1 MLHAPPRIV
10 SNFLDLTKPL
20 EFINHNGLGRN
31 TKQLALLRARR
42 RSVGQIMLSF
52 DVQISSGRGA
62 WQQELQATLDQV
74 FDSFC
79 TAPSPDTIDWLAK
92 RLGEIFDLA
101 VADDHLLVF
110 KAICKSHPLTQL
122 VLEDPYARRAMEK
135 PRGYAGD
142 AVMLDYIYRPQPISA
157 SVVGLAMHRATTG
170 LSSAKSILWRR
181 DYLAKQIT
189 SAMERVSPTQI
200 LAVASGHMRELDF
213 IPLLQKREALEI
225 TAVDL
230 DQMALKECMQSY
242 PGIDIRPI
250 HSSAVTIRRAKLPET
265 FHLVYC
271 AGLFDYLNEA
281 TSEFLLAQLYRQILP
296 SGLLCV
302 SNFTP
307 QNHGRGF
314 MEGFMDWSLIL
325 RNEQDLTRIAKSA
338 APGCA
343 LSVFRD
349 PYGNIAYLEMRKPW
363 SK

>member
-1 MLHAPPRIV
+1 VAAGT
-10 SNFLDLTKPL
+10 SCDA
-20 EFINHNGLGRN
+20 G
-31 TKQLALLRARR
+31 
-42 RSVGQIMLSF
+42 S
-52 DVQISSGRGA
+52 
-62 WQQELQATLDQV
+62 
-74 FDSFC
+74 
-79 TAPSPDTIDWLAK
+79 DTIDFLAR

-101 VADDHLLVF
+101 VADDHLLIF
-110 KAICKSHPLTQL
+110 KAICKSHPMAQL
-122 VLEDPYARRAMEK
+122 VLEDPYARRAVEK

-142 AVMLDYIYRPQPISA
+142 AVMLDYIYRPHRIAASPI
-157 SVVGLAMHRATTG
+157 GLAMHQATTG

-181 DYLAKQIT
+181 DHLAGQMA
-189 SAMERVSPTQI
+189 SAMERVSPTRV

-213 IPLLQKREALEI
+213 ISPLQNRAALEI

-230 DQMALKECMQSY
+230 DQASLKECLQSY

-281 TSEFLLAQLYRQILP
+281 TAEFVLAQLYRQLLP
-296 SGLLCV
+296 AGLLCV
-302 SNFTP
+302 ANFTP
-307 QNHGRGF
+307 ENHGRGF

-325 RNEQDLTRIAKSA
+325 RNEQDMARIAKSA

-349 PYGNIAYLEMRKPW
+349 PYGNIVYLEMRKPW

>member
-1 MLHAPPRIV
+1 
-10 SNFLDLTKPL
+10 
-20 EFINHNGLGRN
+20 
-31 TKQLALLRARR
+31 
-42 RSVGQIMLSF
+42 MLSF
-52 DVQISSGRGA
+52 DVQIPSERGA
-62 WQQELQATLDQV
+62 WQHELLATLDQA

-79 TAPSPDTIDWLAK
+79 TAPSADVIDWLAEQ
-92 RLGEIFDLA
+92 LGKIFDLA

-110 KAICKSHPLTQL
+110 KAICKSHPLTRL
-122 VLEDPYARRAMEK
+122 VLEDPYARRAVEK

-142 AVMLDYIYRPQPISA
+142 AVMLDYIYRPEPVGA
-157 SVVGLAMHRATTG
+157 SPVGLAMHRATTG

-181 DYLAKQIT
+181 DYLARQIS
-189 SAMERVSPTQI
+189 SAMERVSPAQI

-213 IPLLQKREALEI
+213 IPPLQQREALEI

-230 DQMALKECMQSY
+230 DQASLKECVQSY

-250 HSSAVTIRRAKLPET
+250 HSSAVTIRRARLPET

-281 TSEFLLAQLYRQILP
+281 TSEFVLAQLYRQLRP

-302 SNFTP
+302 ANFTP
-307 QNHGRGF
+307 ENHGRGF

-343 LSVFRD
+343 PSVFRD
-349 PYGNIAYLEMRKPW
+349 PYGNIAYLEIRKPW
-363 SK
+363 SN

>member
-1 MLHAPPRIV
+1 
-10 SNFLDLTKPL
+10 
-20 EFINHNGLGRN
+20 
-31 TKQLALLRARR
+31 
-42 RSVGQIMLSF
+42 MLSF
-52 DVQISSGRGA
+52 DKQISAERSG
-62 WQQELQATLDQV
+62 WQQELEATLDQV

-79 TAPSPDTIDWLAK
+79 TAPSSDTIDWLAR

-101 VADDHLLVF
+101 VAADHLLVF
-110 KAICKSHPLTQL
+110 KDICKSHSLARL
-122 VLEDPYARRAMEK
+122 ALEDPYVRRAVEK

-157 SVVGLAMHRATTG
+157 SSVGLAMHEATTS

-181 DYLAKQIT
+181 DYLAKRINIT
-189 SAMERVSPTQI
+189 MERASPTQI

-213 IPLLQKREALEI
+213 IPVLPKREALEI

-230 DQMALKECMQSY
+230 DQTSLKECMASY
-242 PGIDIRPI
+242 PAIDIRPV

-281 TSEFLLAQLYRQILP
+281 TSEFVLAQLYRQLLP

-302 SNFTP
+302 ANFTP
-307 QNHGRGF
+307 DNHGRGF

-338 APGCA
+338 VPGCA

-363 SK
+363 SQ